1 MGIADD
7 ANIEVEFPSRGKVS
21 YKEITLAYTIR
32 GVDLV
37 ILNVPGLPR
46 DYAPI
51 SLEPISDLH
60 KGEKLVFIGNP
71 KGLEMVVT
79 EGAYGSVQTMEG
91 VPWLQLSGTVNPGN
105 SGGPALTMRG
115 RVAGIITLKHGDA
128 EGIGFAI
135 PADTLE
141 KALSDIRTFTPD
153 RLKANVAGFKA
164 RQAASKLLISS
175 SICLQMIG
183 KTLASLQ
190 EVKTSG
196 GKLEEVLNARMSQS
210 DRNKIMVVSQVLNEE
225 VSTTIKSLE
234 RDGFDG
240 TSADLLKRL
249 NRHAGAI
256 RGQTT
261 AMRGDLTTLASQ
273 ATDLLDK
280 FKALETEAES
290 QLDVHKEDIGRV
302 AKNLFR

>member
-7 ANIEVEFPSRGKVS
+7 SDLELEFPSRGKVS
-21 YKEITLAYTIR
+21 YKGISLAYTIR

-37 ILNVPGLPR
+37 ILNVPGLTS
-46 DYAPI
+46 DYAPL
-51 SLEPISDLH
+51 SLDPIADLR

-71 KGLEMVVT
+71 QGLEMVVT
-79 EGAYGSVQTMEG
+79 EGAYGSVQSMEG
-91 VPWLQLSGTVNPGN
+91 VSWLQLSGTVNPGN
-105 SGGPALTMRG
+105 SGGPALTMCG
-115 RVAGIITLKHGDA
+115 RVAGIITLKHGNA

-135 PADTLE
+135 PADTLQ
-141 KALSDIRTFTPD
+141 KALADIRTLTPD
-153 RLKANVAGFKA
+153 RLKANVVGFKA

-190 EVKTSG
+190 EAKATG
-196 GKLEEVLNARMSQS
+196 GKLEEILNVRMPVAVRTKVL
-210 DRNKIMVVSQVLNEE
+210 VVSQVLNDE
-225 VSTTIKSLE
+225 VGTAIKSLE

-256 RGQTT
+256 RGQSTS
-261 AMRGDLTTLASQ
+261 MRGELSTLATQ
-273 ATDLLDK
+273 ASDLLDK
-280 FKALETEAES
+280 FKALETEAET
-290 QLDVHKEDIGRV
+290 QLDIEKEDITRV
-302 AKNLFR
+302 EQNLFR